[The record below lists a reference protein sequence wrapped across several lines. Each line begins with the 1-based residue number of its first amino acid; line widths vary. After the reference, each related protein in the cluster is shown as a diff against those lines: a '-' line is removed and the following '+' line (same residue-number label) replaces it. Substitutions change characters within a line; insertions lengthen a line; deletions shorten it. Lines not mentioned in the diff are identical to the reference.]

1 MASEG
6 RPPTPV
12 RRGSKTRMAVPR
24 IKPGDGHDGF
34 RMTSLA
40 FATVVQW
47 LPFLLGGAARTLEVV
62 VMALALGIVCGLA
75 GGLARLSRNRV
86 VRGLAGVYVSVVR
99 GTPFVVQLFFIYYG
113 IPQLGLPIPAMLAAV
128 GTLGIYSGAYQTE
141 IVRGAIQSVDRGQS
155 EAARALGLSR
165 YQALRLI
172 VLPQAL
178 LRMLPPLGNEF
189 VSLTK
194 NSALVSLVTVREL
207 FLSAQMVISTTFQNF
222 AIFLTIGAMYYAMTS
237 VVGGLTHLM
246 ERRLSVYMARD

>member
-1 MASEG
+1 MTAL
-6 RPPTPV
+6 
-12 RRGSKTRMAVPR
+12 AV
-24 IKPGDGHDGF
+24 
-34 RMTSLA
+34 
-40 FATVVQW
+40 ATVVQW
-47 LPFLLGGAARTLEVV
+47 LPFLLGGALRTLEVV
-62 VMALALGIVCGLA
+62 VMALVLGIVCGLA
-75 GGLARLSRNRV
+75 GGLGRLARSRA
-86 VRGLAGVYVSVVR
+86 VRAAAGTYVSVVR

-113 IPQLGLPIPAMLAAV
+113 IPQLGIPVPAMLAAV

-141 IVRGAIQSVDRGQS
+141 IVRGAIQSIDHGQS

-165 YQALRLI
+165 YQTMRLI

-222 AIFLTIGAMYYAMTS
+222 AVFLTIGVMYYAMTS
-237 VVGGLTHLM
+237 VVGGATRMM
-246 ERRLSVYMARD
+246 ERRLSVYVGRE

>member
-1 MASEG
+1 
-6 RPPTPV
+6 
-12 RRGSKTRMAVPR
+12 
-24 IKPGDGHDGF
+24 
-34 RMTSLA
+34 MTALG

-47 LPFLLGGAARTLEVV
+47 LPFLLGGALRTLEVV
-62 VMALALGIVCGLA
+62 VMALALGIVCGLV
-75 GGLARLSRNRV
+75 GGLARLARSRA
-86 VRGLAGVYVSVVR
+86 VRAAGSTYVSVVR

-113 IPQLGLPIPAMLAAV
+113 LPQLGIPVPAMLAAV

-141 IVRGAIQSVDRGQS
+141 IVRGAIQSVERGQF
-155 EAARALGLSR
+155 EAALALGLSR
-165 YQALRLI
+165 YQAMRRV

-207 FLSAQMVISTTFQNF
+207 FLSAQMVISSTFQNF

-237 VVGGLTHLM
+237 VVGGATRMM
-246 ERRLSVYMARD
+246 ERRLSIYMGRE

>member
-1 MASEG
+1 MTAL
-6 RPPTPV
+6 
-12 RRGSKTRMAVPR
+12 AV
-24 IKPGDGHDGF
+24 
-34 RMTSLA
+34 
-40 FATVVQW
+40 ATVVQW
-47 LPFLLGGAARTLEVV
+47 LPFLLGGALRTLEVV
-62 VMALALGIVCGLA
+62 VMALVLGIVCGLA
-75 GGLARLSRNRV
+75 GGLGRLAHNRA
-86 VRGLAGVYVSVVR
+86 VRAAAGAYVSVIR

-113 IPQLGLPIPAMLAAV
+113 IPQLGIPVPAMLAAV

-141 IVRGAIQSVDRGQS
+141 IVRGAIQSIDQGQS

-165 YQALRLI
+165 YQTMRLI

-222 AIFLTIGAMYYAMTS
+222 AVFLTIGVIYYAMTS
-237 VVGGLTHLM
+237 VVGGATRMM
-246 ERRLSVYMARD
+246 ERRLSVYVGRE